1 MRRQTFLH
9 PDRTTFSVR
18 LRDILSR
25 RLGWIVSVLCICL
38 SLSACGGMP
47 RIEVGLEPIH
57 TLGHDWQKHFNYAL
71 QLMEQD
77 RPFTNK
83 NVFIR
88 AAFSS
93 AARFSRDHAPSY
105 AGLGLSEM
113 ALGNFAEAQTAFL
126 NAALIDDRSMY
137 WALSI
142 MAALQSGDEIVA
154 RTLFDA
160 MQAARIQDDDP
171 ASHFIRAVYLAKD
184 TTYDTPVTEVPY
196 PSESD
201 DINENLVCDDA
212 SDEDICQNLNI
223 VANIYFVRRYSTDS
237 ITRGTDFFNDLT
249 FQLGAQSTR
258 SWEKNWERSWSTGW
272 SQEPGK
278 DADELTEEGRGKNWA
293 TNILNE
299 VSLSIPEIQYAVRIT
314 PQNVN
319 SSVAVDA
326 APSLITS
333 VGKESE
339 IREGTNMTILY
350 NSTGDADE
358 YTAKTGLTLHLAPTR
373 ATPAYV
379 SLKID
384 FEFSSISTLEP
395 SGTTQVVG
403 VSQNTY
409 SVEGAFPYGRPV
421 VLGTISTDSQQ
432 YNATGQSGLNQLP
445 LIGGAFGKSV
455 DQNAV
460 SDTLVLGVLSVL
472 VAFHGSHERRVLDA
486 MQTMGVQ
493 ITPHP
498 IIKRRKILY
507 QAPDLAEFLQNFL
520 KEHSPFANRQG

>member
-1 MRRQTFLH
+1 
-9 PDRTTFSVR
+9 
-18 LRDILSR
+18 
-25 RLGWIVSVLCICL
+25 
-38 SLSACGGMP
+38 MP
-47 RIEVGLEPIH
+47 RIEKGLEPIH
-57 TLGHDWQKHFNYAL
+57 TLGHDWQKHFDYAL

-83 NVFIR
+83 NVFVR
-88 AAFSS
+88 SAFSS
-93 AARFSRDHAPSY
+93 AARFSRDHAPSHV
-105 AGLGLSEM
+105 GLGFSEM
-113 ALGNFAEAQTAFL
+113 TLGNFAEAQTAFL
-126 NAALIDDRSMY
+126 NAALIEDRSMY

-142 MAALQSGDEIVA
+142 MAALQNGDEIVA

-160 MQAARIQDDDP
+160 MQAARTQDDDP
-171 ASHFIRAVYLAKD
+171 ASLFIRAVYLAED
-184 TTYDTPVTEVPY
+184 TTYDIPVTPIPY
-196 PSESD
+196 PLESD
-201 DINENLVCDDA
+201 DINESLVCDDA
-212 SDEDICQNLNI
+212 SDDDICQNLNI

-237 ITRGTDFFNDLT
+237 ITRGTDFFNNLT

-258 SWEKNWERSWSTGW
+258 SWEKSWERGWSTDW
-272 SQEPGK
+272 SQESGE
-278 DADELTEEGRGKNWA
+278 DANELTAKKRGKNWA

-350 NSTGDADE
+350 NSTGDTDE

-373 ATPAYV
+373 ANPAYV
-379 SLKID
+379 NLKID

-395 SGTTQVVG
+395 SGATQVVG

-421 VLGTISTDSQQ
+421 VLGTISTGSQQ
-432 YNATGQSGLNQLP
+432 YNATGQSGLNQIP

-460 SDTLVLGVLSVL
+460 SDTLVLGVLSVPA
-472 VAFHGSHERRVLDA
+472 AFHGSHERRMLDA
-486 MQTMGVQ
+486 MKTMGVQ
-493 ITPHP
+493 ITRHQT
-498 IIKRRKILY
+498 IKRRKILH
-507 QAPDLAEFLQNFL
+507 QAPDIAEFLGNFL
-520 KEHSPFANRQG
+520 RKHSPSTENQEQQPLSRV